1 MLLTANYKDCTCN
14 ANAETTQGEYYSAC
28 KLFVA
33 ARKRSRKAATTSGES
48 KALEERMVTAL
59 ETYVDLLARSELG
72 GEEGKRMEMEKIRML
87 NECGDCR

>member
-1 MLLTANYKDCTCN
+1 M
-14 ANAETTQGEYYSAC
+14 E
-28 KLFVA
+28 

-48 KALEERMVTAL
+48 RAMEERMVTAL

-72 GEEGKRMEMEKIRML
+72 GEEVEKIRML

>member
-1 MLLTANYKDCTCN
+1 M
-14 ANAETTQGEYYSAC
+14 
-28 KLFVA
+28 A

-59 ETYVDLLARSELG
+59 ETYVDL
-72 GEEGKRMEMEKIRML
+72 RMEMEKIRML

>member
-1 MLLTANYKDCTCN
+1 M
-14 ANAETTQGEYYSAC
+14 E
-28 KLFVA
+28 

>member
-14 ANAETTQGEYYSAC
+14 ANAETTQGEYYSSC

-33 ARKRSRKAATTSGES
+33 ARKRSRKAATTSSES

-59 ETYVDLLARSELG
+59 ETYVDLLARSALG
-72 GEEGKRMEMEKIRML
+72 GE
-87 NECGDCR
+87 